1 METLIGSRLGE
12 FMKGEIKRLVRP
24 MRWLKIINR
33 MMRCPNTEN
42 ISLGQDLG
50 YLRRISWREKLLM
63 KFVINQVKDIIFE
76 SELSSMEI
84 FLGDLIILFIIFS
97 HLIGQT
103 SLLISPLINS
113 PSLDPISVSINS
125 AL

>member
-1 METLIGSRLGE
+1 
-12 FMKGEIKRLVRP
+12 
-24 MRWLKIINR
+24 
-33 MMRCPNTEN
+33 
-42 ISLGQDLG
+42 
-50 YLRRISWREKLLM
+50 M

-76 SELSSMEI
+76 SELISMEI